1 MNNIIIRP
9 IITEKSVG
17 NASRGVYTFE
27 VAKTA
32 KKDEV
37 AKEIARM
44 FKVIVTNVRSVVMHG
59 KTHRVGRRRTE
70 LKAAD
75 WKKAFV
81 TVKKGEKI
89 DLFDIAQSKG

>member
-1 MNNIIIRP
+1 MNHIVIRP

-17 NASRGVYTFE
+17 NANKGVYTFE
-27 VAKTA
+27 VAKDA
-32 KKDEV
+32 KKDEI

-44 FKVIVTNVRSVVMHG
+44 FKVVVTDVRSVIMHG

-75 WKKAFV
+75 WKKVFV

-89 DLFDIAQSKG
+89 DLFDMTQS